1 MVTFCSKVISKASL
15 LSHSDSAAPS
25 VPIWLC
31 TAGPGPSAP
40 VAGGLEVEGGGRWG
54 MPWGTPWAGGGLPPA
69 PASAP
74 QRASLNFLPQS
85 GLASSPGWVIL

>member
-31 TAGPGPSAP
+31 RAGPGPSAP
-40 VAGGLEVEGGGRWG
+40 GAGR
-54 MPWGTPWAGGGLPPA
+54 WAGGGGRGTVGDALGWQRPP
-69 PASAP
+69 PRLLRHPSMP
-74 QRASLNFLPQS
+74 L
-85 GLASSPGWVIL
+85 